1 MANRATVMNSIIA
14 DKTMD
19 RAPRN
24 LEAQRLSNLTGRAI
38 DWRTVDCRCDEN
50 PFCDRCSGLGAYH
63 EAFYLSCNHPVIDG
77 ADLECEVAGC
87 AEREAR
93 KAEAA

>member
-1 MANRATVMNSIIA
+1 MTTTIETVIA
-14 DKTMD
+14 DKTVD
-19 RAPRN
+19 RAARN

-38 DWRTVDCRCDEN
+38 DWRTVDCRCDESR
-50 PFCDRCSGLGAYH
+50 FCDRCSGLGAYH

-77 ADLECEVAGC
+77 ADLECEASGC

>member
-1 MANRATVMNSIIA
+1 MANRETVMSTVIA

-19 RAPRN
+19 RAARN
-24 LEAQRLSNLTGRAI
+24 LEAQRLGNLTGRAI
-38 DWRTVDCRCDEN
+38 DWRTVDCRCDES
-50 PFCDRCSGLGAYH
+50 PFCNVCSGLGAYH
-63 EAFYLSCNHPVIDG
+63 EAFYLSCDHPVIDG
-77 ADLECEVAGC
+77 VDLECEAGRC

>member
-1 MANRATVMNSIIA
+1 MANTATMNAITA
-14 DKTMD
+14 DKTMNRD
-19 RAPRN
+19 ERN
-24 LEAQRLSNLTGRAI
+24 LEAQRLSNLTERAI
-38 DWRTVDCRCDEN
+38 DWRTIDCRCDGN
-50 PFCDRCSGLGAYH
+50 PFCDKCSGQGAYH

-77 ADLECEVAGC
+77 ADLECEAGGC